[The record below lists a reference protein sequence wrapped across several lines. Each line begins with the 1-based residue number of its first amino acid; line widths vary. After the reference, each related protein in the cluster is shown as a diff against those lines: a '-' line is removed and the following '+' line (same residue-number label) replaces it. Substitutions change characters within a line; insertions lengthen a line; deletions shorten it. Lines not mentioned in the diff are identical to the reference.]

1 MNSRFNVRLAAAA
14 GAGLVLLHAAAVLYS
29 LQSPEKLPLIHQLA
43 GLAASLVSTAG
54 TVMAARAFSPG
65 DYLRRVWTMFAV
77 SAVLLFVAS
86 SLRVGWM
93 LAVPEVPFERSALAP
108 VRTLAVLV
116 LNILNPGAL
125 VLLALTYRRSGLQPP
140 RSWKTNGLWALCAA
154 VALAIVLPHL
164 VSNVKL
170 LAEGHASASQT
181 LASITSALGDLVTIV
196 LVAPI
201 LRVAYMM
208 RGGKLAWAWWAMA
221 ASCAMWIVYDAQQW
235 DRIAGP
241 LALLAVARTAAISL
255 KGIAGVLQCV
265 VLEPEPAKAPPV
277 MQARAVP

>member
-1 MNSRFNVRLAAAA
+1 MNPRLNERTAAAI
-14 GAGLVLLHAAAVLYS
+14 GACLVLLHAGAVLFS
-29 LQSPEKLPLIHQLA
+29 LQSPAQLPLIHQLA
-43 GLAASLVSTAG
+43 GLAASLLSTAG

-93 LAVPEVPFERSALAP
+93 LAVPEVPFELSALAP
-108 VRTLAVLV
+108 VRTLAVV
-116 LNILNPGAL
+116 VVNILNPSAL

-140 RSWKTNGLWALCAA
+140 RSWKTNGLWALCAV

-164 VSNVKL
+164 SHNVKL
-170 LAEGHASASQT
+170 LMDGGASVAQT
-181 LASITSALGDLVTIV
+181 LASVVSALGDIVTIL

-221 ASCAMWIVYDAQQW
+221 ASGAMWIVYDAQQW
-235 DRIAGP
+235 DRIQGP

-255 KGIAGVLQCV
+255 KGLAGVLQRV
-265 VLEPEPAKAPPV
+265 VLEPEPAKPETA
-277 MQARAVP
+277 ASLRAA